1 MFNTRASLICSQSA
15 AISFRA
21 HVKCLKYHFD
31 SPGLLGIFPGFPPD
45 NEGFEQQRK
54 KTGFGVVGMMILTH
68 KWWRARAFHGKSVV
82 KVDFS
87 CLSATQD
94 THPFSQVLSLSTKKL
109 YHSLK
114 SEKEDCSCTSACRA
128 KASVWSWRC
137 SSFPTSDQQV
147 MNVTFVLYVSTKSLD
162 MTFLFQGRPS

>member
-1 MFNTRASLICSQSA
+1 MLNVSNIMLTHQECWEPFQGSRWTTKALNNS
-15 AISFRA
+15 
-21 HVKCLKYHFD
+21 V
-31 SPGLLGIFPGFPPD
+31 
-45 NEGFEQQRK
+45 K

-68 KWWRARAFHGKSVV
+68 KWWRARVFHGKSAV

-94 THPFSQVLSLSTKKL
+94 TQAFGQVLSLSTKTL

-114 SEKEDCSCTSACRA
+114 SEKEDCSCTSADRA

-137 SSFPTSDQQV
+137 SSFPPSDQQV
-147 MNVTFVLYVSTKSLD
+147 MNVTFVLHVSTKSRE
-162 MTFLFQGRPS
+162 TWHLFFKEDYHKL